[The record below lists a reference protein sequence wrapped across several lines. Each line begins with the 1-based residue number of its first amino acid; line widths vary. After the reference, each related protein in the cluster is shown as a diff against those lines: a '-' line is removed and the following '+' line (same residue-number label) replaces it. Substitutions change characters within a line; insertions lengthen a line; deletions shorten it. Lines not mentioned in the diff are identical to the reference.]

1 MRRIRVGREGVA
13 LQSPTNDSR
22 RPYSEHLRI
31 EPWYHTLTTR
41 FQYLGFAANLN
52 PPHPPRRYRS
62 HIVYHKCH
70 VWISLYVAE
79 FFPLCK
85 IMTTDVHRIKLRVI
99 AKTNRHDMGP
109 TIETN
114 RRYST

>member
-1 MRRIRVGREGVA
+1 MCRVGVGREGITF
-13 LQSPTNDSR
+13 QPPTNNSR
-22 RPYSEHLRI
+22 RLYSEHLRI
-31 EPWYHTLTTR
+31 KPWYNTLTTC
-41 FQYLGFAANLN
+41 FQYLGFATNLN
-52 PPHPPRRYRS
+52 PPHPPRSYRS

-70 VWISLYVAE
+70 VRILLYVAE

-85 IMTTDVHRIKLRVI
+85 IMTTNVHRIKLRVI

-109 TIETN
+109 TIGTN